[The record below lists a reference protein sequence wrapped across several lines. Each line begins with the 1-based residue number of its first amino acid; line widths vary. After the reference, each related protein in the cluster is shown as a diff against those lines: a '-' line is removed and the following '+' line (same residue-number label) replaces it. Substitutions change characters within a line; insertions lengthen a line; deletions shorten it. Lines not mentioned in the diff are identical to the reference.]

1 MSASAYSG
9 TMSRK
14 TPDIPSLAKILKELE
29 SLANPNNVQGMAR
42 YGISVKGTLGVSVY
56 ELRKIAKRIGMNHR
70 LAVQLWSSG
79 IHEARI
85 LASMID
91 DARMVTESQM
101 EDWAADFDS
110 WDVCDQVCS
119 NLFDKTTYAYSKA
132 VEWSGRDEEFVKR
145 AGFATM
151 AALAVQDKD
160 ASDEALMK
168 FLPVIRR
175 ESTDDR
181 NYVKKAVNWA
191 LRNIG
196 KRNLRLNKA
205 AIETA
210 ERIRRI
216 DSRSARWIAADALRE
231 LTSEAKQ
238 KRLRD
243 KARK

>member
-1 MSASAYSG
+1 
-9 TMSRK
+9 MSRT
-14 TPDIPSLAKILKELE
+14 TPDTPSLVTILKELE
-29 SLANPNNVQGMAR
+29 SLADPDNVQGMAR
-42 YGISVKGTLGVSVY
+42 YGISTKGTLGVSVY
-56 ELRKIAKRIGMNHR
+56 ELRKMARRIGTDHR
-70 LAVQLWSSG
+70 LALQLWSSR

-91 DARMVTESQM
+91 DAKQVTESQM
-101 EDWAADFDS
+101 EEWAGEFDS

-119 NLFDKTTYAYSKA
+119 NLFDKTRYAYSKA

-160 ASDEALMK
+160 ASDEALMR
-168 FLPVIRR
+168 FLPIIRR

-181 NYVKKAVNWA
+181 NYVKKAVSWA

-196 KRNLRLNKA
+196 KRNLRLNRA

-216 DSRSARWIAADALRE
+216 DSKSARWIASDAIRE
-231 LTSEAKQ
+231 LTSEEKQ
-238 KRLRD
+238 ERLRD
-243 KARK
+243 KARR